1 MIEELLLWLWLFLRV
16 SGFVQ
21 QSRQLGPGKTGWF
34 VAFATLNFAT
44 NHPVLPVRLRRA
56 LALIGIRIFF
66 YPKQNSVDQATCL
79 TLTDKRYIIR
89 V

>member
-21 QSRQLGPGKTGWF
+21 QSHQLGPCKTARL
-34 VAFATLNFAT
+34 VAFASLNFAT
-44 NHPVLPVRLRRA
+44 VHPVPQVRLWRA
-56 LALIGIRIFF
+56 LGYGGNGSL
-66 YPKQNSVDQATCL
+66 PPPLLQL
-79 TLTDKRYIIR
+79 TT